1 MKSRIVRSMLA
12 LPLLGALGLSAG
24 TVPAS
29 MNLLPRTAIVKN
41 GNFYYDTVR
50 KRRRSKKKSAAI
62 VGGSAL
68 GGAVIGKVAGGKKGA
83 VIGGLAGA
91 GTGVVY
97 DQKTKQ
103 K

>member
-1 MKSRIVRSMLA
+1 MKSKIVRSMLA

-24 TVPAS
+24 TLPEAIH
-29 MNLLPRTAIVKN
+29 LLPRTAVVTN

-50 KRRRSKKKSAAI
+50 RRRRSKKKSAAI

-91 GTGVVY
+91 GTGYVY
-97 DQKTKQ
+97 DKKTKQ